1 MKGDNQDKKE
11 SPGSVSF
18 LTASRKPGK
27 AKIKAEAGVTPK
39 RDTLKV

>member
-11 SPGSVSF
+11 SPGSVLF

-27 AKIKAEAGVTPK
+27 AKIKAEASVTPK
-39 RDTLKV
+39 RDALKV